1 MIFWK
6 KRKYCGKKR
15 RNSMKYL
22 VFSISIFFFLLFTIY
37 YLPASPRGELF
48 TLRPANAL
56 NMKGA
61 NYIIQMENLNTAA
74 GRPTGANYKVNLT
87 LGQTA
92 PGLYSGTNYKVR
104 SGFQYVNSIIKFA
117 FAIDSQFIDLG
128 TLTATTPVTR
138 TNILTVSNGSANGY
152 AVTANENHQLKV
164 PVSGALIP
172 DTTCDNGTCSPT
184 TSAAWTS
191 TLTYGF
197 GYRCDNVSGTDCAS
211 GFTTSTFYKQF
222 AASPSA
228 QTVMS
233 GTNVGRNK
241 KVTITYK
248 VNISSTQTAGL
259 YGNVITYVATPTF

>member
-1 MIFWK
+1 
-6 KRKYCGKKR
+6 
-15 RNSMKYL
+15 MKYI
-22 VFSISIFFFLLFTIY
+22 VFSIPSARAQGEGKYKKLLLLRMVLFLLLNTY
-37 YLPASPRGELF
+37 YLLLNTVPAS
-48 TLRPANAL
+48 AL
-56 NMKGA
+56 NMTGA

-74 GRPTGANYKVNLT
+74 GKPTGANYKVNLT
-87 LGQTA
+87 VGQTA

-104 SGFQYVNSIIKFA
+104 SGFQYINSIIKFA
-117 FAIDSQFIDLG
+117 FSIDNRFIDLG

-138 TNILTVSNGSANGY
+138 VNTLTVSNGSAHGY
-152 AVTANENHQLKV
+152 AVTANENHQLQV

-233 GTNVGRNK
+233 GTNVGKNK
-241 KVTITYK
+241 QVTITYK
-248 VNISSTQTAGL
+248 VNISSTQAAGL